1 MLSDLIHKDKLEIGF
16 MLEMQVGKVEARI
29 WKDNE
34 AAIKDQLSDRL
45 DEMWL
50 NAKVENLMF
59 SLTKH

>member
-34 AAIKDQLSDRL
+34 AAIKD
-45 DEMWL
+45 
-50 NAKVENLMF
+50 
-59 SLTKH
+59 